1 MRTRFAFALVIIGSI
16 LSLGLSAC
24 SNDEPE
30 TTTGAT
36 APAESTTRAFISA
49 ASRHVRE
56 SRDGES
62 PSPVPALCSSVE
74 ELQTSAQGLTE
85 ADLTEDGADA
95 LATGLEDVKN
105 ALVDVEQE
113 AEETFSSDIAAVR
126 SSIDD
131 VEAVVQQ
138 VQGGASVQDVASEA
152 ASALSSLSGSVAG
165 LVATSEDQGCNL
177 SS

>member
-36 APAESTTRAFISA
+36 APAESTAGT
-49 ASRHVRE
+49 
-56 SRDGES
+56 S

-126 SSIDD
+126 SSIDE

>member
-1 MRTRFAFALVIIGSI
+1 MRIRFAFALVIIGSI
-16 LSLGLSAC
+16 LTLGLSAC
-24 SNDEPE
+24 SNNEPG

-36 APAESTTRAFISA
+36 APAESTT
-49 ASRHVRE
+49 E
-56 SRDGES
+56 TS

-74 ELQTSAQGLTE
+74 ELQTSAQGLTG

-105 ALVDVEQE
+105 ALADVEQE
-113 AEETFSSDIAAVR
+113 AEATFSSDIAAVR
-126 SSIDD
+126 SSVDD

>member
-24 SNDEPE
+24 SNNEPG

-36 APAESTTRAFISA
+36 APAESTT
-49 ASRHVRE
+49 E
-56 SRDGES
+56 TS

-74 ELQTSAQGLTE
+74 ELQPSAQGLTE

-152 ASALSSLSGSVAG
+152 ASALSSLSGSVTG

>member
-36 APAESTTRAFISA
+36 APAGSTAGT
-49 ASRHVRE
+49 
-56 SRDGES
+56 S

-131 VEAVVQQ
+131 VDAVVQQ

>member
-36 APAESTTRAFISA
+36 APAESTT
-49 ASRHVRE
+49 E
-56 SRDGES
+56 TS

-152 ASALSSLSGSVAG
+152 ASALSSLSGSVTG

>member
-1 MRTRFAFALVIIGSI
+1 MRIRFAFALVIIGSI

-24 SNDEPE
+24 SNDEPG

-36 APAESTTRAFISA
+36 APAESTT
-49 ASRHVRE
+49 E
-56 SRDGES
+56 TS

-105 ALVDVEQE
+105 ALADVEQE

>member
-36 APAESTTRAFISA
+36 APAGSTAGTS
-49 ASRHVRE
+49 S
-56 SRDGES
+56 
-62 PSPVPALCSSVE
+62 SPVPALCSSVE

-105 ALVDVEQE
+105 ALADVEQE
-113 AEETFSSDIAAVR
+113 AEATFSSDIAAVR